1 MMILYLPCDEKKF
14 WLILSNFTL
23 ILRFWVKGEKSKFLK
38 LLQTVRGD
46 SSDQVL
52 GEIFHLFDVLTS
64 FLSLKLTEEV
74 KNGFF

>member
-1 MMILYLPCDEKKF
+1 MPKKSF
-14 WLILSNFTL
+14 GFIRSNFTL
-23 ILRFWVKGEKSKFLK
+23 ISTFCVKGEKSKFLK